1 VPYVEQLVQPNLENS
16 MGKMIRLAA
25 VLLACVAG
33 TRAAEAQQPAATPAV
48 QPKASPLKSAARE
61 YSFEIR
67 PTVGLVIPLAP
78 SGDVGWDIGGSFRV
92 KPPTWPLGLQLD
104 LMFIDFSST
113 TFQFTLDGV
122 YAFSAGSRTFEPY
135 VIGGLGLY
143 DGSFG
148 LNAGLG
154 ADIAIS
160 GAPIGFFVESR
171 FHVIFESGDNPNLLP
186 INAGVRIR
194 F

>member
-1 VPYVEQLVQPNLENS
+1 

-25 VLLACVAG
+25 VLMACVALAP
-33 TRAAEAQQPAATPAV
+33 RAEAQETAA
-48 QPKASPLKSAARE
+48 QPKASPLKSAANE

-92 KPPTWPLGLQLD
+92 KPPSWPLGLQLD
-104 LMFIDFSST
+104 LIWIDLNSSL
-113 TFQFTLDGV
+113 FQFTLDGV
-122 YAFSAGSRTFEPY
+122 YQFPTGSESFEPY
-135 VIGGLGLY
+135 AIAGLGMY
-143 DGSFG
+143 DGDFG
-148 LNAGLG
+148 LNAGIG
-154 ADIAIS
+154 ADFAIS
-160 GAPIGFFVESR
+160 GSPIGFFAETR
-171 FHVIFESGDNPNLLP
+171 FHVVFSPGDNPNLLP

>member
-1 VPYVEQLVQPNLENS
+1 
-16 MGKMIRLAA
+16 MGRMIRLAA
-25 VLLACVAG
+25 VVCAVVAISS
-33 TRAAEAQQPAATPAV
+33 RAEAQAPAAKP
-48 QPKASPLKSAARE
+48 SPLKAAANE

-92 KPPTWPLGLQLD
+92 KPPSWPVGLQLD
-104 LMFIDFSST
+104 LIWIDLSYSL
-113 TFQFTLDGV
+113 FQFTLDGV
-122 YAFSAGSRTFEPY
+122 YQFSYSSGFEPY
-135 VIGGLGLY
+135 AIVGLGMY
-143 DGSFG
+143 DGEFG

-154 ADIAIS
+154 ADFAIS
-160 GAPIGFFVESR
+160 GSPIGFFAETR
-171 FHVIFESGDNPNLLP
+171 FHVVFESGDNPNLLP